1 MSDLHDEPDIERIR
15 ALLSKRETQRTAGHA
30 IAVDAAERIAR
41 TIVAGT
47 PEPTAC
53 AAVETQLPEFV
64 AAELRGGEVA
74 RLFPEVWRHLLI
86 CEQCAATH
94 ADLLELEIGPE
105 QAPLPVPALSALR
118 WPVTSEALR
127 QFVAGRA
134 RQVLTRLGQVPDAL
148 DELIESFFEVVEELG
163 ENVSWNPRT
172 ARAFGFAGE
181 ESSGALR
188 VLLATWQ
195 ATLAVRDELARHP
208 ELKAQRT
215 RFEELLRQAAHRV
228 ARRNR
233 LGRQATARFVQA
245 FVELAFPSEHN
256 PQGVEDAGPKLS
268 G

>member
-1 MSDLHDEPDIERIR
+1 MSDLHDAPDIELIR
-15 ALLSKRETQRTAGHA
+15 ALLRKREAQRAAGRA
-30 IAVDAAERIAR
+30 IPEDPAERIAR
-41 TIVAGT
+41 AVAAKL

-53 AAVETQLPEFV
+53 VGVEAQLPEFV
-64 AAELRGGEVA
+64 AAELRGAEVA
-74 RLFPEVWRHLLI
+74 RLFPEVWHHLLT
-86 CEQCAATH
+86 CEQCAAIH
-94 ADLLELEIGPE
+94 ADLLELELGPE
-105 QAPLPVPALSALR
+105 QEPLPVPALSALR
-118 WPVTSEALR
+118 WPVTGEALR

-134 RQVLTRLGQVPDAL
+134 RQVLTRLGQGPTAL
-148 DELIESFFEVVEELG
+148 DELIQSFFEVVEELG
-163 ENVSWNPRT
+163 ENMSWSPRT

-208 ELKAQRT
+208 GLKAQRT
-215 RFEELLRQAAHRV
+215 RFEELLRQAAHRA

-245 FVELAFPSEHN
+245 FVELALPSEHN
-256 PQGVEDAGPKLS
+256 PQGAEDARPELS